1 MKDWSLV
8 CNLSMVWF
16 GFWVDLCFW
25 VDLGIRFDVDFDIRV
40 DLDFDFDLDI
50 RFDFDR
56 GIYLVLIILN
66 VNCYLNFL
74 NVEFWT
80 QGEPLITICQQ

>member
-8 CNLSMVWF
+8 CNLSIVWL

-40 DLDFDFDLDI
+40 DLDFDLDI
-50 RFDFDR
+50 RFDFDFDR
-56 GIYLVLIILN
+56 GIYLVSIIFSADN
-66 VNCYLNFL
+66 IEC
-74 NVEFWT
+74 
-80 QGEPLITICQQ
+80 